1 MTAPSAGC
9 STSKASTASKT
20 RSDFVSTSGPAFAG
34 PLFFYA
40 QHASHLRSESLQ
52 SSPIGAKDSEAQGR
66 DREVASGG
74 SAEQNHGS
82 MNKNRLIKREERTS
96 GQMAAKSTPIKARQR
111 KDGDRVAKGVRLIW
125 GDLCRAPVQT
135 GAGPAM
141 RRADRCTEVSKGRSS
156 DEGRETGWSEGPNG
170 APEWAEARGGRVTCT
185 LP

>member
-1 MTAPSAGC
+1 
-9 STSKASTASKT
+9 
-20 RSDFVSTSGPAFAG
+20 
-34 PLFFYA
+34 LYA

-66 DREVASGG
+66 GREGASGG

-82 MNKNRLIKREERTS
+82 MNKNRLIRREERTS
-96 GQMAAKSTPIKARQR
+96 GQMAAKSIPIKARQR
-111 KDGDRVAKGVRLIW
+111 KDGDRVVKGVRLIW
-125 GDLCRAPVQT
+125 GDLCGAPAQA

-141 RRADRCTEVSKGRSS
+141 RRADRRTEVSKGRSS

-170 APEWAEARGGRVTCT
+170 APEWAQARGGQVNCT